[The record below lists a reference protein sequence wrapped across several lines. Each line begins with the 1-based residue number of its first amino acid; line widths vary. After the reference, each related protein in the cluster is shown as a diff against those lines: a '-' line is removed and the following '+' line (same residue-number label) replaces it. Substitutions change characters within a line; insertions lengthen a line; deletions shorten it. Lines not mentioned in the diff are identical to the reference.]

1 MNINDIFNM
10 LDNRYIANNNLTIQ
24 QKGIEEGKKIKNMSV
39 LFQPKEN
46 KGVWE
51 NCAKIIVSHSD
62 KELERYLP
70 LALKWFQDAN
80 WPGYVIIRDRLRKM
94 NCDFL
99 YNAYSSTI
107 SEAYISK
114 DWIWIYWLTELLNIS
129 GLKDKLSKAE
139 KQMLEQGVKNSK
151 MYD

>member
-1 MNINDIFNM
+1 
-10 LDNRYIANNNLTIQ
+10 
-24 QKGIEEGKKIKNMSV
+24 MSV

-151 MYD
+151 MDD